1 MVSTADPVNE
11 MTKEEAEKLK
21 TEKFDPDKCLE
32 LLTKLNE
39 NPEIDC
45 EAFCLVL
52 LEFVK
57 IINEM
62 SSALS
67 IAFKGNYLALNS

>member
-1 MVSTADPVNE
+1 

-45 EAFCLVL
+45 EAF
-52 LEFVK
+52 
-57 IINEM
+57 
-62 SSALS
+62 
-67 IAFKGNYLALNS
+67 